1 MKTTLAAGAA
11 AVFAP
16 AEFGHAAETKLSWK
30 HFPAGPTDSS
40 APRCCFPARPKPS

>member
-30 HFPAGPTDSS
+30 HFRPVPTASS
-40 APRCCFPARPKPS
+40 GLPCCCQARPKPC